1 MIKNTLVKTM
11 ALAIMLFSLNSS
23 ANLVT
28 ANGLAAGALNLDGGA
43 TSFVDFYDLTSS
55 MPNTGFEVAN
65 EVIMFVAELD
75 NQYALFTTI
84 SGPGSTRGKLNA
96 EFIYGNGSF
105 LLFDEPFELLGT
117 SASWKTG
124 IGKGDGF
131 IFGADGNFLDISIDL
146 SYVLDIS
153 KYTFLTFD
161 DAGNAS
167 ILFSGTI
174 PSGEIIVSAVSTPKI
189 VSVSVPNINAILG
202 FGLLGFAAIRKAII

>member
-1 MIKNTLVKTM
+1 MNKNTLAKAMSLV
-11 ALAIMLFSLNSS
+11 IVLFSFNTS

-28 ANGLAAGALNLDGGA
+28 ANGLTAGALNLDGVA

-75 NQYALFTTI
+75 NQFALITTI

-105 LLFDEPFELLGT
+105 LLFDEPFELSGT

-124 IGKGDGF
+124 VGKGDGF
-131 IFGADGNFLDISIDL
+131 IFGADGDFLDVSVDF
-146 SYVLDIS
+146 SYVKDIS

-161 DAGNAS
+161 AAGNAS
-167 ILFSGTI
+167 TLFSGTI
-174 PSGEIIVSAVSTPKI
+174 TSSEIVVSAVSEPKI
-189 VSVSVPNINAILG
+189 VSVSEPNTIAILG
-202 FGLLGFAAIRKAII
+202 FGLLGFIAIRKAKV